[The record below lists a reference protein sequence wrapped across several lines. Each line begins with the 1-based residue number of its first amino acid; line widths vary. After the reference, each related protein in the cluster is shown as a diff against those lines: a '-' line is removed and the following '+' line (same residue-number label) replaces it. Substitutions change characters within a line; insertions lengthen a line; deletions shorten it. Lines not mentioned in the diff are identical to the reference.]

1 MDGVGIDQF
10 HRQHQHQHQH
20 LNRGPFST
28 QQVALHPPRKRK
40 AETAPENNERLS
52 KRLSLLNLGMLR
64 PVQSRGSPS
73 VPTQL
78 RQPVNMAP
86 EQSGQKLYVPVENPI
101 SQSSL
106 PPTSSSS
113 SSTTSPKKPHSRP
126 TPTPIDDSQM
136 QLDDTK
142 HKVYIY
148 NLDDE
153 LSSSDNE
160 SDHESKLV
168 FLPDIEK
175 HLRSSRIPS
184 HVLDPRPNAAATA
197 ELAGKELV
205 LYRVPSSLS
214 VPEEQDSVR
223 KAILEAR
230 ERARERQRAER
241 ERRDASS
248 VSVPVSVPVPVMMT
262 SPPSSSMGRGVPM
275 GAEPLPRLEEDDP
288 DAMELD

>member
-10 HRQHQHQHQH
+10 HHQQHQH
-20 LNRGPFST
+20 LNKGPFSS
-28 QQVALHPPRKRK
+28 QQLPLHPPRKRK
-40 AETAPENNERLS
+40 AEAAPENNERLS
-52 KRLSLLNLGMLR
+52 KRLSLLNLGMRR
-64 PVQSRGSPS
+64 PVLSQRSPS
-73 VPTQL
+73 IPPQPH
-78 RQPVNMAP
+78 QPVNTAP

-101 SQSSL
+101 SQSSQPITTTIPKKHHSRK
-106 PPTSSSS
+106 PPT
-113 SSTTSPKKPHSRP
+113 
-126 TPTPIDDSQM
+126 DDDTQM

-153 LSSSDNE
+153 LSSSDND

-184 HVLDPRPNAAATA
+184 HVLDPRPGSGGGG
-197 ELAGKELV
+197 AGKELV
-205 LYRVPSSLS
+205 LYRLPSSLT

-223 KAILEAR
+223 KAIIEAR
-230 ERARERQRAER
+230 ERARERQRAEK
-241 ERRDASS
+241 EQRDAPGVVVPEVMPSS
-248 VSVPVSVPVPVMMT
+248 
-262 SPPSSSMGRGVPM
+262 PSSSLVGGGVPM
-275 GAEPLPRLEEDDP
+275 DTELLPGLEEDDP

>member
-10 HRQHQHQHQH
+10 HHQHQQH
-20 LNRGPFST
+20 LNKGPFAA
-28 QQVALHPPRKRK
+28 QQLPLHPLRKRK

-64 PVQSRGSPS
+64 PVLSRRSPS
-73 VPTQL
+73 VPPQL
-78 RQPVNMAP
+78 RQPVNTAP

-101 SQSSL
+101 SQSSQPATPTTTKKHHSRK
-106 PPTSSSS
+106 PPT
-113 SSTTSPKKPHSRP
+113 T
-126 TPTPIDDSQM
+126 DDTQM

-153 LSSSDNE
+153 LSSSDND

-175 HLRSSRIPS
+175 HLRNSRIPS
-184 HVLDPRPNAAATA
+184 HVLNPRRGAGD
-197 ELAGKELV
+197 ELAGGKELV

-223 KAILEAR
+223 KAIIEAR
-230 ERARERQRAER
+230 ERARERQREQR
-241 ERRDASS
+241 EQQAAPG
-248 VSVPVSVPVPVMMT
+248 VSGSVPVPVTMA
-262 SPPSSSMGRGVPM
+262 SLPPVGGGMPM
-275 GAEPLPRLEEDDP
+275 DAEPLPGFEEDDP